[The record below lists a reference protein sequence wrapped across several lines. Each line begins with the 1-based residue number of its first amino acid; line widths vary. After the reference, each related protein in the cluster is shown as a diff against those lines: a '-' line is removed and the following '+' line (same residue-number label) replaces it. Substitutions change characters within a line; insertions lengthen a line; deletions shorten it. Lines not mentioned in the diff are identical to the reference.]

1 MHDDKY
7 DLLIERLK
15 YSAAPNIKIPT
26 KHSDKQGVKQVQ
38 ATADVHSVLFV
49 LECMSEDIL

>member
-7 DLLIERLK
+7 VLLIERLK